1 VAHALSV
8 FGEDRVLFGG
18 DWPVVTLASTYKR
31 WFDTLDQLTSHLSSA
46 ARHKLWTDNARRV
59 YRL

>member
-1 VAHALSV
+1 VLSV

-18 DWPVVTLASTYKR
+18 DWPVVTMAATYR
-31 WFDTLDQLTSHLSSA
+31 QWVTTLDQLTSDLSPIA
-46 ARHKLWTDNARRV
+46 TTNLWSDNARRI